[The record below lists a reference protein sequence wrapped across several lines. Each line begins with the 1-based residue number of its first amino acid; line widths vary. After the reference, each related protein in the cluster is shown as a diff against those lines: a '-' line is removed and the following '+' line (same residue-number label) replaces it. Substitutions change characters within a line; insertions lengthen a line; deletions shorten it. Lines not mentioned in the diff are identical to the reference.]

1 MRGLASATMT
11 YGPSNSLAVALL
23 LTATAAAPAQHP
35 VTRAEAVA
43 AALSRGA
50 RVALGRADTTAARG
64 VVRTARA
71 FPNPALSASYTKDL
85 PQYHATIDLPLDLP
99 WLRGARIGAAEA
111 ARDAVRYGFAF
122 ERAAIRFD
130 VETTY
135 TSALAAAR
143 HADLSRR
150 TALDADSLLR
160 IAELRRAV
168 GDVSELDVR
177 LAAVNAGQLKNI
189 AVDDS
194 LAALGTLLSVQLQ
207 MGLAGD
213 EPTIALADSLAPP
226 AGGDA
231 AEGRALLPV
240 AAAEATLR
248 SAERSLAFSRRS
260 RFAPNFQLG
269 FDTGD
274 PSSATPHQVLPVVG
288 FSLPLPLFNW
298 SGGEVMRAVAER
310 DRAAAQLDL
319 TRRETTAAVVRAR
332 RNLAAARARL
342 SRASGLVESAD
353 RVAVMSLR
361 AYSEGAVALAS
372 VLEAQRNA
380 REILAR
386 YIDDLAAADAA
397 ARAVRLLTADP
408 DAP

>member
-1 MRGLASATMT
+1 MRIILVAAA
-11 YGPSNSLAVALL
+11 LAVFGLSPSR
-23 LTATAAAPAQHP
+23 LTAQQP

-43 AALSRGA
+43 AALARGA
-50 RVALGRADTTAARG
+50 RVALGRADTAAARG
-64 VVRTARA
+64 LVRSARA
-71 FPNPALSASYTKDL
+71 FPNPALSASYTKDV
-85 PQYHATIDLPLDLP
+85 PRYHAVVDLPLDLP
-99 WLRGARIGAAEA
+99 WLRGARIGAAES
-111 ARDAVRYGFAF
+111 ARDATRYGFAF
-122 ERAAIRFD
+122 ERATIRFD

-135 TSALAAAR
+135 TNALAAAR

-150 TALDADSLLR
+150 TALDADSLLK
-160 IAELRRAV
+160 IARLRREV

-177 LAAVNAGQLKNI
+177 LAAVNAGQLENI

-194 LAALGTLLSVQLQ
+194 LAALGTLLSLQLQ

-213 EPTIALADSLAPP
+213 EPTIVLADSLAPP
-226 AGGDA
+226 TGSEGAAAGT
-231 AEGRALLPV
+231 LLPI
-240 AAAEATLR
+240 AAAEASLR

-260 RFAPNFQLG
+260 RFAPNLELG

-274 PSSATPHQVLPVVG
+274 PSSPTPHQL
-288 FSLPLPLFNW
+288 SLPLPLFNW
-298 SGGEVMRAVAER
+298 SGGEVMRAQAK
-310 DRAAAQLDL
+310 RARALAQLDL

-342 SRASGLVESAD
+342 GRAGGLVESAD

-361 AYSEGAVALAS
+361 AYGEGAVALAS

-397 ARAVRLLTADP
+397 ARALQLLTADR

>member
-1 MRGLASATMT
+1 MRLTLAAAA
-11 YGPSNSLAVALL
+11 LAVLGP
-23 LTATAAAPAQHP
+23 ATLIAQQR
-35 VTRAEAVA
+35 VTRADAVA
-43 AALSRGA
+43 AALARGA

-64 VVRTARA
+64 LARAARA
-71 FPNPALSASYTKDL
+71 FPNPALSASYTKDV
-85 PQYHATIDLPLDLP
+85 PQYHAVLDLPLDLP
-99 WLRGARIGAAEA
+99 WLRGARIGAAES
-111 ARDAVRYGFAF
+111 ARDAARYGFAF

-135 TSALAAAR
+135 TNALAAAR

-150 TALDADSLLR
+150 TALDADSLLS
-160 IAELRRAV
+160 IAKLRREI

-177 LAAVNAGQLKNI
+177 LAAVNAGQLENI

-194 LAALGTLLSVQLQ
+194 LTALGTLLSLQLQ
-207 MGLAGD
+207 MGLSGD

-226 AGGDA
+226 AGGEST
-231 AEGRALLPV
+231 EGHALLPI
-240 AAAEATLR
+240 AAAEASLR

-260 RFAPNFQLG
+260 RFAPNLELG

-274 PSSATPHQVLPVVG
+274 PTSPTPHQLLPLVG

-298 SGGEVMRAVAER
+298 SGGEVLRAVAER

-342 SRASGLVESAD
+342 SRAGGLVESAD

-380 REILAR
+380 REIQAR

-397 ARAVRLLTADP
+397 ARALRLLTASP
-408 DAP
+408 DEP